1 MGALT
6 AAELALVTNDKPML
20 VGSHVIATSAPTGAN
35 IKWLAGDNLSGTD
48 LTHASYPIKRV
59 FDKHQHLYTKP
70 DTGGG
75 VEFNLSMNL
84 GAAYEFDMVMIGGH
98 NFGTEG
104 SLTVKFEKGTSSTFG
119 TTSTLSTWT
128 PGSSNKRLVSVA
140 LDTDGDGTALRWSEQ
155 YLRINITGS
164 TFTPQIGEVW
174 VGRRRH
180 LPYKFNIASQE
191 KRTRSE
197 VLRFESRSGITTT
210 YTLSQG
216 RALRS
221 GVVEMD
227 GSTHISDVTSWWS
240 ECAYGTNPFLWLDN
254 PGTTPSDCHVM
265 TCNPELSFELTGPS
279 SRALDL
285 DMVETAPY
293 LTSES

>member
-6 AAELALVTNDKPML
+6 SAELALVSGDNPML
-20 VGSHVIATSAPTGAN
+20 VGKHVLASSSPTGVS
-35 IKWLAGDNLSGTD
+35 IKWMTGDNMTGSD
-48 LTHASYPIKRV
+48 ITHDDFPAKRV
-59 FDKHQHLYTKP
+59 YDKHQHLYTKP
-70 DTGGG
+70 NTDGT
-75 VEFNLSMNL
+75 EFNFAVDL
-84 GAAYEFDMVMIGGH
+84 GASYEFDMIMIGGH

-104 SLTVKFEKGTSSTFG
+104 SLTVKFEKGTSSTFA

-140 LDTDGDGTALRWSEQ
+140 LDTDGDGTALRWTER
-155 YLRINITGS
+155 YIRVNITGS
-164 TFTPQIGEVW
+164 SFTPQIGEIW

-180 LPYKFNIASQE
+180 LPYKFNVASQE

-197 VLRFESRSGITTT
+197 VIRFESRSGITTT

-221 GVVEMD
+221 GILEMD
-227 GSTHISDVTSWWS
+227 DATHINDVTSWWS
-240 ECAYGTNPFLWLDN
+240 ECSYGTNPFLWIDN

-265 TCNPELSFELTGPS
+265 TCNPELSFELTGPA
-279 SRALDL
+279 SRVLDL